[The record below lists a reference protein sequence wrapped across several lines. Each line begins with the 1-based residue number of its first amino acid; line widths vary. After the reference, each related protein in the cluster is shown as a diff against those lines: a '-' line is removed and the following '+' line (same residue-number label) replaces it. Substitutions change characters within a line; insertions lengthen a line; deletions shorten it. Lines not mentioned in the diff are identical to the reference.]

1 MSTNEQWIENAERMA
16 LFVNENET
24 GVETELLKIS
34 PTNRTV
40 AGKKQAQILATLR
53 FAASYYTSI
62 YPERPKSYV
71 WIGELADIIEQYQL
85 TMDGEQNSR
94 RQFMKVM
101 IAKFM
106 NIFRGARGVNNEM
119 SEYKH

>member
-1 MSTNEQWIENAERMA
+1 MANEQWIENAERLA
-16 LFVNENET
+16 LFVNENES

-34 PTNRTV
+34 ATNRTI
-40 AGKKQAQILATLR
+40 AGKNQARILATLR
-53 FAASYYTSI
+53 FAASYYMSI
-62 YPERPKSYV
+62 YPEKPRSYA

-85 TMDGEQNSR
+85 TLDGEQNSR

-106 NIFRGARGVNNEM
+106 NIFRGARGVNSDMPEL
-119 SEYKH
+119 KA